1 MEEKK
6 IKDKSKLNSAFW
18 LFRLTR
24 TSVFILFF
32 FCVLLFLFYLMGNYQ
47 NFMDKTQLLI
57 LTVLG
62 FSSVLEVVLSF
73 LGLVEIIFFMITNKF
88 RVNNIFSL
96 LFLILAFITSVIFVI
111 YAVIIK
117 RFATGI

>member
-1 MEEKK
+1 MKDKK
-6 IKDKSKLNSAFW
+6 IKEKPKINSSFW

-32 FCVLLFLFYLMGNYQ
+32 FCILLFLFYLMGNYQ

-62 FSSVLEVVLSF
+62 IVSVLEVVLSF
-73 LGLVEIIFFMITNKF
+73 LGLIEIVFFMIANKF
-88 RVNNIFSL
+88 RLNNIFSL
-96 LFLILAFITSVIFVI
+96 LFLIAAFIISIIFVI

-117 RFATGI
+117 RFATGV

>member
-96 LFLILAFITSVIFVI
+96 LFLILAFIISIIFVI

-117 RFATGI
+117 RFATGV